1 MAAVQAIIETV
12 PQPTPAVPSLADPL
26 KVIELMATNGPNT

>member
-1 MAAVQAIIETV
+1 MAAEQAIIETV

-26 KVIELMATNGPNT
+26 KIIELMATNGPST